1 MRVDP
6 QYINNVVS
14 ALDAVSANEENLTNE
29 LSSGVSV
36 NSLSDNPVAAGE
48 SVLLTAQLN
57 ANDTYSQTASLTEGS
72 LQVADSA
79 LGGVVTQLTNAIT
92 LATEV
97 NDGTLNS
104 SNINTITNQLTS
116 IRSEVLSLA
125 NSSFQGRFIFA
136 GSQGGTTPF
145 TLDTTTTPATVNYAG
160 DNDVSF
166 VQTPGG
172 QQIAT
177 NVPGSQLFNAPG
189 NSVLGALNQII
200 GDLSSGAPSSAT
212 TADLTGLNNALDY
225 VNQQRATLDDSI
237 TQLTASGN
245 FSSSQSVQLQS
256 VQDTLLQTDTPQV
269 ASQLSSAETQQAALT
284 QVIAAIEQQGT
295 LFSVLN

>member
-1 MRVDP
+1 MRFDP
-6 QYINNVVS
+6 LYLNNVVS
-14 ALDAVSANEENLTNE
+14 ALDATSTNEENLINQ
-29 LSSGVSV
+29 LSSGVSL

-48 SVLLTAQLN
+48 NVLLTAQLN

-79 LGGVVTQLTNAIT
+79 LSSVVTQLTDAIT

-104 SNINTITNQLTS
+104 GDINTITNQLTS

-125 NSSFQGRFIFA
+125 NSSYQGRYIFA
-136 GSQGGTTPF
+136 GSQGSTTPF
-145 TLDTTTTPATVNYAG
+145 TLDTTTTPATVNYNG
-160 DNDVSF
+160 DDDVSY

-177 NVPGSQLFNAPG
+177 NIPGSQLFNASG

-200 GDLSSGAPSSAT
+200 GDLSSGASSTAT

-225 VNQQRATLDDSI
+225 VTQQRATLDDSI

-245 FSSSQSVQLQS
+245 YASSQTVQLQS
-256 VQDTLLQTDTPQV
+256 AQDTLLQTNTAQV
-269 ASQLSSAETQQAALT
+269 ASQLSSAETQQASLT
-284 QVIAAIEQQGT
+284 QVIAAMEKQGT
-295 LFSVLN
+295 LFDVI